1 MNNRLLVT
9 YKIIN
14 FVWIATPRWQL
25 LQNKLK
31 NYLVSNH
38 SILSVPDESY
48 SRNVWCALN

>member
-31 NYLVSNH
+31 IIWFPIIQFWVYLMKVIIETCRVH
-38 SILSVPDESY
+38 
-48 SRNVWCALN
+48 